1 MSQVI
6 DGEGYKCR
14 SKVLAAFFKK
24 SRDRWKLRCLETKR
38 FLKRLTNRAAW
49 LETSRDEWKAYARQL
64 EDELRQLR
72 GEQNTTRLGNRPT
85 APLTWPTQERCALPA
100 MCIR

>member
-1 MSQVI
+1 VFTFAKETGMSQVI

-24 SRDRWKLRCLETKR
+24 SRDRWKLRCLEGKQ

-72 GEQNTTRLGNRPT
+72 GEQNAPRL
-85 APLTWPTQERCALPA
+85 
-100 MCIR
+100 

>member
-24 SRDRWKLRCLETKR
+24 SRDRWKQRCLDTKR

-72 GEQNTTRLGNRPT
+72 GEQKGARL
-85 APLTWPTQERCALPA
+85 
-100 MCIR
+100 